1 MLVPFCKPIYNC
13 NYLCLFQ
20 KNATSF
26 MGMCIKWG
34 KIPKKGVAVNRFSWI
49 LNFQI
54 DGSHPVICLLFQ
66 FEAGEKNSPSTATQ
80 SNQKMIQ
87 IKSEESG
94 VSSPINTVLNSK
106 YSQDKTLLY
115 KTWYWWDPRI
125 LFTLISFDMFTFYYL
140 YDKSIPCSLDQRI

>member
-1 MLVPFCKPIYNC
+1 
-13 NYLCLFQ
+13 
-20 KNATSF
+20 
-26 MGMCIKWG
+26 
-34 KIPKKGVAVNRFSWI
+34 
-49 LNFQI
+49 
-54 DGSHPVICLLFQ
+54 LFQ

-115 KTWYWWDPRI
+115 KT
-125 LFTLISFDMFTFYYL
+125 
-140 YDKSIPCSLDQRI
+140 